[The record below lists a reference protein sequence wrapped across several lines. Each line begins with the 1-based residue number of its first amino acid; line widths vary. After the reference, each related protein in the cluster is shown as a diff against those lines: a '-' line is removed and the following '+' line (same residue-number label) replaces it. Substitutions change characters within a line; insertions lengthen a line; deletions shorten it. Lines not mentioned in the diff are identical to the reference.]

1 MQKTIGVVG
10 MSAGVLAVAIC
21 LISGVVR
28 LSGSYGLM
36 DIPAGLAFQSGVG
49 LMVFACMAKLYCA
62 EPKY

>member
-1 MQKTIGVVG
+1 